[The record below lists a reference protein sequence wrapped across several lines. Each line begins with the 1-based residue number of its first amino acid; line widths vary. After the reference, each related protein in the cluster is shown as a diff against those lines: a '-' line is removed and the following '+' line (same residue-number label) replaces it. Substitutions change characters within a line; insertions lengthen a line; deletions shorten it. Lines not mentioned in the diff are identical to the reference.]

1 MNDEHKEQLKE
12 FQEMTNDR
20 FDRIELKLDSLMSF
34 RSMLIGASAVT
45 SALIGFAIQYWL
57 KWIYRVDWNCLSTV
71 NRVVAGSNPAWSK
84 ETWSG
89 SSAGRALW
97 RFQQNYPISNLWGPI
112 KSISRGRFFIS
123 PSHTGIRLSGI
134 LRMISG
140 PVPTTLWG

>member
-57 KWIYRVDWNCLSTV
+57 K
-71 NRVVAGSNPAWSK
+71 
-84 ETWSG
+84 
-89 SSAGRALW
+89 
-97 RFQQNYPISNLWGPI
+97 
-112 KSISRGRFFIS
+112 
-123 PSHTGIRLSGI
+123 
-134 LRMISG
+134 
-140 PVPTTLWG
+140 